1 MIRLVAVGMLAAA
14 FFSSTFILNRAMS
27 LEGGHWVWTAC
38 LRYAYM
44 LVFLSLGLLLL
55 RGTKRFL
62 EILGVFLEHWF
73 FWMMAGCTGFGV
85 FYSLLSF
92 SASYAAG
99 WMVATTWQMTI
110 LATPIVLVGFGK
122 RVPARG
128 LLLIG
133 LVFMGIVLVNIEHAL
148 SSSIREVILGGFPV
162 LIAAFSY
169 PVGNQMVWEA
179 RLGGKGR
186 IPYIGSAVVKD
197 SFACVLLLT
206 MGSVPF
212 WIVLVLITAPPPP
225 SSGQL
230 INTAMVALLS
240 GVIATSLFLHARNHC
255 AHAGEIAA
263 VDATQAMEVVFSLI
277 GEIVFLQGVFPGMI
291 GMAGVVLTTLGL
303 MAYARLQ
310 AAVQGA

>member
-1 MIRLVAVGMLAAA
+1 MVRTIAIGMLAAA
-14 FFSSTFILNRAMS
+14 FAMS
-27 LEGGHWVWTAC
+27 LEGGHWVWTAS

-44 LVFLSLGLLLL
+44 LVFLSLGLIFFK
-55 RGTKRFL
+55 GTNRFL
-62 EILGVFLEHWF
+62 EVLGVFVEHWF
-73 FWMMAGCTGFGV
+73 FWMLAGCMGFGV
-85 FYSLLSF
+85 FYSLLSL

-110 LATPIVLVGFGK
+110 LATPIVLAGFGR
-122 RVPARG
+122 RVTSKG

-133 LVFMGIVLVNIEHAL
+133 LVFMGIVLVNIEHAI
-148 SSSIREVILGGFPV
+148 SSSMEEVILGGFPV

-169 PVGNQMVWEA
+169 PIGNQMVWEA
-179 RLGGKGR
+179 RLGGKGPIPR
-186 IPYIGSAVVKD
+186 ISSAVVED

-206 MGSVPF
+206 IGSIPF
-212 WIVLVLITAPPPP
+212 WIVLVLVTAPPPP

-240 GVIATSLFLHARNHC
+240 GVIATSLFLHARNLC

-263 VDATQAMEVVFSLI
+263 VDATQAMEVVFSLM
-277 GEIVFLQGVFPGMI
+277 GEIVFLQGVFPSMI
-291 GMAGVVLTTLGL
+291 GMAGVALTTLGL

-310 AAVQGA
+310 AASQGA